1 MRSGSS
7 GVGPELISYIFGMT
21 GTTVY
26 VLILKTNFTYLQ
38 KYDSL
43 T

>member
-26 VLILKTNFTYLQ
+26 VLILKTNFAYLQ